1 LVLCAGVLLSAPA
14 WADRFDELSGA
25 MSDPSW
31 RVRLQAVVVM
41 AKLGDA
47 RATPVLVR
55 ALGDN
60 NETVRGVAAQAL
72 GELGGPTATAAL
84 HRAKQDAS
92 EFVRDKVTAALEKLQ
107 SSGKTASGS
116 GGALHVEIGGIG
128 AKAHNVPPELKA
140 ALRRLIEAQ
149 LARTPGLTLE
159 GKPLSGFLID
169 SAITALSRKTV
180 ENYVEISCEVSMI
193 VGRLPSK
200 AMVMMTSGG
209 ATVQVSRGDI
219 RPAQEA
225 SLERDAL
232 EGAVRGAHENLL
244 SFLKTQ
250 HPN

>member
-1 LVLCAGVLLSAPA
+1 
-14 WADRFDELSGA
+14 

-41 AKLGDA
+41 GKLGEP
-47 RATPVLVR
+47 RSTPVLIR
-55 ALGDN
+55 ALGDA
-60 NETVRGVAAQAL
+60 NETVRGVAAQVL
-72 GELGGPTATAAL
+72 GDLGGPTATAAL
-84 HRAKQDAS
+84 QRAKQDSS
-92 EFVRDKVTAALEKLQ
+92 EFVRDKVLASLEKLEAGG
-107 SSGKTASGS
+107 GKTSNGNGS
-116 GGALHVEIGGIG
+116 ALHVEVGGIG
-128 AKAHNVPPELKA
+128 VKAHNVSPELKA

-209 ATVQVSRGDI
+209 ATVQVARGDI

-232 EGAVRGAHENLL
+232 EGAVKGAHENLL
-244 SFLKTQ
+244 AFLKNQ
-250 HPN
+250 HPSDAGGRSSAH